1 MAMCGPVPGEYS
13 IHRVK
18 IWHQLRITHSG
29 NDPLA
34 ATEATVMV
42 MVATESAESNKCT
55 ATKVT
60 GSVTVVTATKRI
72 TQLLLNL

>member
-34 ATEATVMV
+34 ATEATAMV
-42 MVATESAESNKCT
+42 TVAT
-55 ATKVT
+55 ATKCT
-60 GSVTVVTATKRI
+60 
-72 TQLLLNL
+72 TQVLFNL

>member
-13 IHRVK
+13 IHRVQ

-34 ATEATVMV
+34 ATEATAMV
-42 MVATESAESNKCT
+42 TVAT
-55 ATKVT
+55 ATKCT
-60 GSVTVVTATKRI
+60 
-72 TQLLLNL
+72 TQVLFNL